1 MAAAPKSRTGLYLGL
16 GALGAGAYYFYRAG
30 GNPKLAKEEVKYDVY
45 KARANA
51 PTPAS
56 GERAGERTGLETNL
70 NLDEA
75 GTNPASRDPT
85 LASQAQRKLDDL
97 SAVGNKKVDEF
108 SQAGKVQAIKLRD
121 EAEEK
126 AAEAKSTVSG
136 WFGSKK

>member
-1 MAAAPKSRTGLYLGL
+1 MAAAPKSRTGLYAGL
-16 GALGAGAYYFYRAG
+16 GVLGAGAYYFYRAG
-30 GNPKLAKEEVKYDVY
+30 GDPKLAKEEAKYDVY

-51 PTPAS
+51 PTPAA

-75 GTNPASRDPT
+75 GTNPAGRDPT

-97 SAVGNKKVDEF
+97 SAVGNKKVDEL
-108 SQAGKVQAIKLRD
+108 SQAGKVQAIKLKD